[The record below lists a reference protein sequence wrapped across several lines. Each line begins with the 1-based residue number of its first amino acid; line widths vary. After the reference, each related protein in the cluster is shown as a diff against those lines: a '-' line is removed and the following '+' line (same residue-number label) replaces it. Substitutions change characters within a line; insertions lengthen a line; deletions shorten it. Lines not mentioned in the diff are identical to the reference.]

1 MLGVDMRE
9 ECIAQWNQEVN
20 DWIAYVEQRKAE
32 LEKEDISDSILGKKL
47 DYIDK
52 YEHCIK

>member
-1 MLGVDMRE
+1 MRE

-32 LEKEDISDSILGKKL
+32 LEKEDISDSILGKKVRL
-47 DYIDK
+47 HRQIRALYQVK
-52 YEHCIK
+52 MEL